1 MGRNKLSSSL
11 LSTSSSI
18 LPASRFHQPSITNR
32 RTAILSWSD
41 YLRRNKNYFNSLLSS
56 SVPSKLAKKP
66 LPYLPILS
74 KYYNGSVPVVI
85 TLPSYHINEF
95 IESRN
100 KYMENDNQ
108 RKISPKIMQPT
119 SSYKYTTKKKLV

>member
-18 LPASRFHQPSITNR
+18 LPASRFHQPLITNR